1 MTVFLQFQNMIVFHM
16 GIWQVHAILK
26 ELVHRAVKETHVCF
40 LLSWSIELFFFL
52 KFNGGRLSPPENL
65 FIWLKRPQCTKSDW
79 VSRTKTLAFTIEFE
93 VEIEI
98 SRRKNGLASP

>member
-1 MTVFLQFQNMIVFHM
+1 
-16 GIWQVHAILK
+16 
-26 ELVHRAVKETHVCF
+26 
-40 LLSWSIELFFFL
+40 L